1 MTFLLE
7 HPEAVLFGAHAVNAY
22 YSRRVQIFPGGLKS
36 REFAR
41 FGELTRGT

>member
-1 MTFLLE
+1 
-7 HPEAVLFGAHAVNAY
+7 VNAY